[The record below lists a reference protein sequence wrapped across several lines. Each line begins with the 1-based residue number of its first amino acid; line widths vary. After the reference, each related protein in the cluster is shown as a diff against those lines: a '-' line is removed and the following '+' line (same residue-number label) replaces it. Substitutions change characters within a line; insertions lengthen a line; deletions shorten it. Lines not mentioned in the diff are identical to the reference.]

1 MAGLNSIEGQIQ
13 NPRSLVFRRCY
24 IKRRQQGSG
33 LYEDNWVE
41 VSSDVVKWGSI
52 KKEVDSN
59 KVNNFKFSTN
69 KMSFS
74 NRFGKFNPSDDE
86 NSLWYGYGDQ
96 QRTLVKIECGF
107 LHQTQQD
114 GIWNNIEV
122 PTNAVWDDEAPGWD
136 VAKWDDASAIVY
148 NGFIS
153 GDIWLSGTDQV
164 DIPIAPLTEAFRQF
178 SATRLTGYN
187 TSLTASGFIE
197 LLRDQVDADGE
208 YIFRPFFGNST
219 TGFVINTTTV
229 NYANLDTSTG
239 DDIKDATVWDIIEK
253 LAGAENFV
261 PYAGSD
267 GVFNFVSRN
276 YNNTT
281 PVYHFYGAGGFSS
294 HYGQTIKQIKKFGK
308 SYTKYYSRVKVQFR
322 QEDTVTSYV
331 VQDSTFR
338 VGGDSSPWTLGERTL
353 DVQNLWIPT
362 QTVAEVIAS
371 QLFEEYS
378 ALRTEV
384 EFITTLVP
392 HLDLMQRI
400 QITYDP
406 TQASPQSLW
415 DVYNWGDDLVPIQ
428 EDELLFDAS
437 SGDALKMNGREF
449 RIIAIDINLDAC
461 ECKFIVRE

>member
-1 MAGLNSIEGQIQ
+1 MSGLSSIEGQIQ

-24 IKRRQQGSG
+24 IKRRILGTG

-41 VSSDVVKWGSI
+41 ISSDVVKWGSI
-52 KKEVDSN
+52 KKEVDAN
-59 KVNNFKFSTN
+59 KVNNFKFSTL
-69 KMSFS
+69 KMGFS
-74 NRFGKFNPSDDE
+74 NRFGRFNPSDDE

-107 LHQTQQD
+107 VYQTQLN

-122 PTNAVWDDEAPGWD
+122 PTNAVWDDESPGWD
-136 VAKWDDASAIVY
+136 VALWDDESAIVF

-153 GDIWLSGTDQV
+153 GDIWLNGTDQV
-164 DIPIAPLTEAFRQF
+164 DVPIAPLTEAFRLF
-178 SATRLTGYN
+178 SAARLTGYSS
-187 TSLTASGFIE
+187 SLTASGFIE
-197 LLRDQVDADGE
+197 LLRDQVDVDGE
-208 YIFRPFFGNST
+208 YIFRPFFGGST
-219 TGFVINTTTV
+219 TGFVYNTTTV
-229 NYANLDTSTG
+229 NYSNLNTSTS
-239 DDIKDATVWDIIEK
+239 DDIKDSTVWDIIEQ

-261 PYAGSD
+261 PYAGNEGS
-267 GVFNFVSRN
+267 FNFVSRD

-281 PVYHFYGAGGFSS
+281 PAYHFYGAGGFSS
-294 HYGQTIKQIKKFGK
+294 KYGETIKAIKKFGK
-308 SYTKYYSRVKVQFR
+308 AYTKYYSRVKVQFR

-331 VQDSTFR
+331 VEDSTFR
-338 VGGDSSPWTLGERTL
+338 VAGDSSPWTLGERTL

-384 EFITTLVP
+384 EFTTSLVP

-406 TQASPQSLW
+406 TPASAQSLW

-428 EDELLFDAS
+428 EDELLFDS
-437 SGDALKMNGREF
+437 SAGDALKMNGREF

-461 ECKFIVRE
+461 ECKFLVRE